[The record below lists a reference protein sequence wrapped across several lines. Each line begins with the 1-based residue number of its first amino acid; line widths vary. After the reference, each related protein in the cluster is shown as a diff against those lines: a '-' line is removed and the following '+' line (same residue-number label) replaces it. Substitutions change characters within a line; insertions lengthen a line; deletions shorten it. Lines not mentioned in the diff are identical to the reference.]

1 MVRKKTNTSK
11 QKGEISMKFTMTYH
25 AEVER
30 IDRITACLVTLG
42 MNEFVLEIKE
52 SSKVLRLTDT
62 GILFVFDES
71 GNKLITGYAP
81 GPMKV
86 ASLYK
91 RVGYAEAPRKMWLTA
106 TRNSQRYKFLLE

>member
-1 MVRKKTNTSK
+1 
-11 QKGEISMKFTMTYH
+11 MKFTMTYH

-30 IDRITACLVTLG
+30 IDRITACLETLG